1 MSFVS
6 NLFKRFNSLFSSNK
20 NPIEQ
25 NTASVTTDYSSMKVS
40 ELKAEAKSRG
50 LKGYSSMRK
59 ADLVKL
65 LGE

>member
-20 NPIEQ
+20 NPITEGVS
-25 NTASVTTDYSSMKVS
+25 SVAVDYSSMKVS

>member
-20 NPIEQ
+20 NPITEEVS
-25 NTASVTTDYSSMKVS
+25 SVATDYSSMKVS
-40 ELKAEAKSRG
+40 DLKAEAKSRG

>member
-20 NPIEQ
+20 NPITED
-25 NTASVTTDYSSMKVS
+25 ASPVTVDYSSMKVT
-40 ELKAEAKSRG
+40 ELKAEAKNRG
-50 LKGYSSMRK
+50 LRGYSSMKK
-59 ADLVKL
+59 AELVKL